1 MANLNPTL
9 IRGTLVTTTDIYSN
23 GWIYGPSASINAI
36 YSNEIH
42 VDGNVNAACFY
53 GELNGT
59 AKNADYSKI
68 NLGSSSGKYY
78 MIGVG
83 TDNTDYQTPFVSPKF
98 YIDATTLV
106 APNFSGNGYDLSSL
120 NASNVTSGCLPAT
133 VFSISGKTAFGTT
146 SGSLPVTIGGSTT
159 ASTNIN
165 GKVINLNANVNV
177 SGNLTVTGS
186 TTFLNAEN
194 ISTKDLLVELGSGD
208 RVTNGTAITN
218 YAGLFVQKYDGTNSG
233 ALVFD
238 KNGTAYVGDV
248 KVNSDGTL
256 ASACT
261 SATGSASG
269 LQPLATRSTALASGN
284 IVKWDDTNK
293 TLVAAVSGT
302 DYVTSTGTIDKSKAV
317 LISNTPASGY
327 LTVVASTAGGSYVSP
342 GKSNVSINSNNALVA
357 AGGLVAGNT
366 SITNT
371 NITMGNS
378 SQVNIASTGAATFSG
393 KVTAAGGFSGS
404 LTGTASNASSLNSKE
419 PSYYLDYNNFTNTP
433 TIPKPTDYYWA
444 NVKVASTSS
453 QRTTPTFAPQFQV
466 SVPTNEIMIPAS
478 NWAYA
483 SPIPKYLWHD
493 VLAFGANGVPTVE
506 RLNAS
511 SQWEVSTSTTFTK
524 KLFIS
529 KDNNATEIINDTYTA
544 MRWTWKS
551 SSLSYSNVDYLA
563 IGFAYTAKPA
573 TVTVELKTA
582 LIPNDGSIS
591 LDAAEWTTSCSIST
605 STNSAPLWVKID
617 RSPFQR
623 ATTNNTLHAR
633 LTITRTSAAG
643 TTKNLAAIKL
653 LSARW
658 GDQGLGSEYEYPYT
672 WDENGNIYNRF
683 SGQEL
688 GRSGNRWPYIYGAT
702 VNATTIYENGTA
714 LTSKYLGISAT
725 AVSANYAASAG
736 KLTTDAG
743 STTLP
748 VYFSNGVAV
757 NTSTTLGVC
766 ITGKSAKTDSIKI
779 GDTGAGGTYYLVGT
793 SIGYNGPNTYGD
805 EINMSGVEIS
815 YNGSK
820 VPTLD
825 INGNISFN
833 GNMNFSGITISR
845 LTNNALYFSPESNSH
860 YAYIPTKVYSASAN
874 SLPSG
879 TTSTNSTLIKFS
891 GGEFVPATAG
901 SDYIAPGN
909 TIPATGIYADT
920 HASADKMEHTLNSVK
935 TSSTVAFL
943 PFWRFNGDTEGTDLD
958 FKLHP
963 YLDSNSFTYNTT
975 TNVLTVNTNTG
986 TPYYDIANKKLV
998 ASFSGSLSGNA
1009 SSATS
1014 ATTATKVNISNV
1026 SQTLSYLLMG
1036 TASTSSSAYVY
1047 ANTGVT
1053 YNPNTKILTAP
1064 TFSGSL
1070 NGTATNATSLN
1081 GQAAS
1086 YYATAAAVSTISG
1099 KVTAIEELIN
1109 ADGTGDTIINK
1120 VNEVITAF
1128 ASVSEDF
1135 SVYSN
1140 VGTNLTVSGS
1150 TVTLKSLGGQSLG
1163 SGNVNNVANATAAT
1177 NDSSGNKIVDTY
1189 LPRIHSLTGD
1199 GTFICDS
1206 EFNKSVNFLGADNGK
1221 YLCVGKFTLYDS
1233 TLAIAFDCTDSS
1245 TYHGELLIAAQNVGT
1260 SNPTFNAIVYGDE
1273 TNTVAPNIYI
1283 DHVAGV
1289 STVGV
1294 YFKPNNYSKNLIHI
1308 RGAAWKKAA
1317 TDICTKISASAL
1329 PSTATVKPVNGIY
1342 KNVLSKVSATAGNG
1356 TYYLLGATS
1365 TGSSQTVYA
1374 NTNIYMCNG
1383 TLVVAKSQDLGGTA
1397 NNGPALIV
1405 GGTVGA
1411 AHIEIDGNEIHA
1423 KTNTNA
1429 VADLH
1434 LNSDGGTV
1442 NAKTLNSTTFTASTV
1457 TATTVSAT
1465 TGTFSGTISAA
1476 TVSATTVNSTTN
1488 STKTYNIR
1496 YSSNTNTACTF
1507 SYDEG
1512 EECIVYSF
1520 T

>member
-23 GWIYGPSASINAI
+23 GWIYGPSASINVI
-36 YSNEIH
+36 YGNEIH
-42 VDGNVNAACFY
+42 IDGNVNATHFN
-53 GELNGT
+53 GELKGT
-59 AKNADYSKI
+59 AENADYTKI
-68 NLGSSSGKYY
+68 NLGSSSGRYY
-78 MIGVG
+78 MTGIGG
-83 TDNTDYQTPFVSPKF
+83 NNTGYHTPFVLPNF
-98 YIDATTLV
+98 YIDGTTLV
-106 APNFSGNGYDLSSL
+106 APSFSGNGHDLSFL
-120 NASNVTSGCLPAT
+120 NASNITSGCLPAT
-133 VFSISGKTAFGTT
+133 VFAISGKTAFGTT

-194 ISTKDLLVELGSGD
+194 ISAKDLLIELGSGE

-238 KNGTAYVGDV
+238 KDGTAYVGDV

-269 LQPLATRSTALASGN
+269 LQPLATRSTELSNGN
-284 IVKWDDTNK
+284 IVKWDNTNK
-293 TLVAAVSGT
+293 TLVAAISGT
-302 DYVTSTGTIDKSKAV
+302 DYVTPTGTVDNSKKV

-327 LTVVASTAGGSYVSP
+327 LTVVSSSVGGLYLSP

-357 AGGLVAGNT
+357 TGGLVAGNT
-366 SITNT
+366 SITST
-371 NITMGNS
+371 NITMGDS

-393 KVTAAGGFSGS
+393 KVTAVGGFSGS
-404 LTGTASNASSLNSKE
+404 LTGTASNAASLNGKA
-419 PSYYLDYNNFTNTP
+419 PSHYLDYNFFTNTP
-433 TIPKPTDYYWA
+433 TIPNPTDYYWA
-444 NVKVASTSS
+444 DVKVANASS

-466 SVPTNEIMIPAS
+466 SVPANEILIPAP

-493 VLAFGANGVPTVE
+493 VLAFGANGIPTVE
-506 RLNAS
+506 RLNTS
-511 SQWEVSTSTTFTK
+511 SQWEVSTSTSFTK

-582 LIPNDGSIS
+582 IIPNDGSVS
-591 LDAAEWTTSCSIST
+591 LDDAEWTTSCSIST
-605 STNSAPLWVKID
+605 STNPAPLWVKINRD
-617 RSPFQR
+617 PFQR

-658 GDQGLGSEYEYPYT
+658 GDQGKGSEYEYPYT

-702 VNATTIYENGTA
+702 VNATTIYENGAA

-743 STTLP
+743 SSTLP

-766 ITGKSAKTDSIKI
+766 ITGKSAKADSIKI

-805 EINMSGVEIS
+805 EINMGGVKIS

-845 LTNNALYFSPESNSH
+845 LTNNALYFSPASNSH

-879 TTSTNSTLIKFS
+879 TTSTNSVLIKFS
-891 GGEFVPATAG
+891 SGEFVPATAG
-901 SDYIAPGN
+901 ADYIAPGN

-920 HASADKMEHTLNSVK
+920 HASADKLNHTLNSVS
-935 TSSTVAFL
+935 TQSTVAFL
-943 PFWRFNGDTEGTDLD
+943 PFWRFNGDTEGTALN

-963 YLDSNSFTYNTT
+963 YLDSNLFTYNTT
-975 TNVLTVNTNTG
+975 TNALTINTNTG

-998 ASFSGSLSGNA
+998 ASFSGSLTGNA
-1009 SSATS
+1009 D
-1014 ATTATKVNISNV
+1014 
-1026 SQTLSYLLMG
+1026 
-1036 TASTSSSAYVY
+1036 
-1047 ANTGVT
+1047 
-1053 YNPNTKILTAP
+1053 
-1064 TFSGSL
+1064 
-1070 NGTATNATSLN
+1070 TATNATN
-1081 GQAAS
+1081 DGDGNVIKDT
-1086 YYATAAAVSTISG
+1086 YATKVYASSVSTR
-1099 KVTAIEELIN
+1099 VTALENIVL
-1109 ADGTGDTIINK
+1109 GDDSDNIINK
-1120 VNEVITAF
+1120 AQEVISAF
-1128 ASVSEDF
+1128 ASISEDF
-1135 SVYSN
+1135 NVYAN

-1150 TVTLKSLGGQSLG
+1150 TVTLKSLSGANLG
-1163 SGNVNNVANATAAT
+1163 SGNINSVASAA
-1177 NDSSGNKIVDTY
+1177 S
-1189 LPRIHSLTGD
+1189 
-1199 GTFICDS
+1199 
-1206 EFNKSVNFLGADNGK
+1206 
-1221 YLCVGKFTLYDS
+1221 
-1233 TLAIAFDCTDSS
+1233 
-1245 TYHGELLIAAQNVGT
+1245 
-1260 SNPTFNAIVYGDE
+1260 
-1273 TNTVAPNIYI
+1273 
-1283 DHVAGV
+1283 AGY
-1289 STVGV
+1289 T
-1294 YFKPNNYSKNLIHI
+1294 
-1308 RGAAWKKAA
+1308 
-1317 TDICTKISASAL
+1317 TKI
-1329 PSTATVKPVNGIY
+1329 
-1342 KNVLSKVSATAGNG
+1342 SATAGNG

-1365 TGSSQTVYA
+1365 TGSAQTVYA

-1383 TLVVAKSQDLGGTA
+1383 TLVLSKATDLSGTA

-1411 AHIEIDGNEIHA
+1411 AHIEFDGNEIHA

-1429 VADLH
+1429 AASLH
-1434 LNSDGGTV
+1434 LNNEGGAV
-1442 NAKTLNSTTFTASTV
+1442 YAKTLNSTTFTATSVTSSTV
-1457 TATTVSAT
+1457 TATTVT
-1465 TGTFSGTISAA
+1465 
-1476 TVSATTVNSTTN
+1476 ATTVNSTTN

>member
-1 MANLNPTL
+1 
-9 IRGTLVTTTDIYSN
+9 
-23 GWIYGPSASINAI
+23 
-36 YSNEIH
+36 
-42 VDGNVNAACFY
+42 
-53 GELNGT
+53 
-59 AKNADYSKI
+59 
-68 NLGSSSGKYY
+68 
-78 MIGVG
+78 
-83 TDNTDYQTPFVSPKF
+83 
-98 YIDATTLV
+98 
-106 APNFSGNGYDLSSL
+106 
-120 NASNVTSGCLPAT
+120 
-133 VFSISGKTAFGTT
+133 
-146 SGSLPVTIGGSTT
+146 
-159 ASTNIN
+159 
-165 GKVINLNANVNV
+165 
-177 SGNLTVTGS
+177 
-186 TTFLNAEN
+186 
-194 ISTKDLLVELGSGD
+194 
-208 RVTNGTAITN
+208 
-218 YAGLFVQKYDGTNSG
+218 
-233 ALVFD
+233 
-238 KNGTAYVGDV
+238 
-248 KVNSDGTL
+248 
-256 ASACT
+256 
-261 SATGSASG
+261 
-269 LQPLATRSTALASGN
+269 
-284 IVKWDDTNK
+284 
-293 TLVAAVSGT
+293 
-302 DYVTSTGTIDKSKAV
+302 
-317 LISNTPASGY
+317 
-327 LTVVASTAGGSYVSP
+327 
-342 GKSNVSINSNNALVA
+342 
-357 AGGLVAGNT
+357 
-366 SITNT
+366 
-371 NITMGNS
+371 
-378 SQVNIASTGAATFSG
+378 
-393 KVTAAGGFSGS
+393 
-404 LTGTASNASSLNSKE
+404 
-419 PSYYLDYNNFTNTP
+419 
-433 TIPKPTDYYWA
+433 
-444 NVKVASTSS
+444 
-453 QRTTPTFAPQFQV
+453 
-466 SVPTNEIMIPAS
+466 
-478 NWAYA
+478 
-483 SPIPKYLWHD
+483 
-493 VLAFGANGVPTVE
+493 
-506 RLNAS
+506 
-511 SQWEVSTSTTFTK
+511 
-524 KLFIS
+524 
-529 KDNNATEIINDTYTA
+529 
-544 MRWTWKS
+544 
-551 SSLSYSNVDYLA
+551 
-563 IGFAYTAKPA
+563 
-573 TVTVELKTA
+573 
-582 LIPNDGSIS
+582 
-591 LDAAEWTTSCSIST
+591 
-605 STNSAPLWVKID
+605 
-617 RSPFQR
+617 
-623 ATTNNTLHAR
+623 
-633 LTITRTSAAG
+633 
-643 TTKNLAAIKL
+643 
-653 LSARW
+653 
-658 GDQGLGSEYEYPYT
+658 
-672 WDENGNIYNRF
+672 
-683 SGQEL
+683 
-688 GRSGNRWPYIYGAT
+688 
-702 VNATTIYENGTA
+702 
-714 LTSKYLGISAT
+714 
-725 AVSANYAASAG
+725 
-736 KLTTDAG
+736 
-743 STTLP
+743 
-748 VYFSNGVAV
+748 
-757 NTSTTLGVC
+757 
-766 ITGKSAKTDSIKI
+766 
-779 GDTGAGGTYYLVGT
+779 
-793 SIGYNGPNTYGD
+793 
-805 EINMSGVEIS
+805 
-815 YNGSK
+815 
-820 VPTLD
+820 
-825 INGNISFN
+825 
-833 GNMNFSGITISR
+833 
-845 LTNNALYFSPESNSH
+845 
-860 YAYIPTKVYSASAN
+860 
-874 SLPSG
+874 
-879 TTSTNSTLIKFS
+879 
-891 GGEFVPATAG
+891 
-901 SDYIAPGN
+901 
-909 TIPATGIYADT
+909 
-920 HASADKMEHTLNSVK
+920 MEHTLNSVK

>member
-23 GWIYGPSASINAI
+23 GWIYGPSASINVI
-36 YSNEIH
+36 YGNEIH
-42 VDGNVNAACFY
+42 IDGNVNATHFN
-53 GELNGT
+53 GELKGT
-59 AKNADYSKI
+59 AENADYTKI
-68 NLGSSSGKYY
+68 NLGSSSGRYY
-78 MIGVG
+78 MTGIGG
-83 TDNTDYQTPFVSPKF
+83 NNTGYHTPFVLPNF
-98 YIDATTLV
+98 YIDGTTLV
-106 APNFSGNGYDLSSL
+106 APSFSGNGHDLSFL
-120 NASNVTSGCLPAT
+120 NASNITSGCLPAT
-133 VFSISGKTAFGTT
+133 VFAISGKTAFGTT

-194 ISTKDLLVELGSGD
+194 ISAKDLLIELGSGE

-256 ASACT
+256 SSACT

-269 LQPLATRSTALASGN
+269 LQPLATRSTALSNGN
-284 IVKWDDTNK
+284 IVKWDNTNK
-293 TLVAAVSGT
+293 TLVSAVSGT
-302 DYVTSTGTIDKSKAV
+302 DYITSTGTIDNSNKV

-327 LTVVASTAGGSYVSP
+327 LTVVSSSDGGKYVSP

-357 AGGLVAGNT
+357 TGGLVAGNT

-378 SQVNIASTGAATFSG
+378 SQVNIESTGAATFSG
-393 KVTAAGGFSGS
+393 KVTAAGGFNGS
-404 LTGTASNASSLNSKE
+404 LTGTASNASSLNSKA

-433 TIPKPTDYYWA
+433 TIPEPTDYYWA
-444 NVKVASTSS
+444 NVKVAKTSS
-453 QRTTPTFAPQFQV
+453 QTTSPTFSPSFSV
-466 SVPTNEIMIPAS
+466 SVKTNDSLAPGIA
-478 NWAYA
+478 WGWA
-483 SPIPKYLWHD
+483 SPIAKYLWHD
-493 VLAFGANGVPTVE
+493 LLAFGANGIPTFE
-506 RLNAS
+506 
-511 SQWEVSTSTTFTK
+511 TSADGTTYTANTSETYTK
-524 KLFIS
+524 KPFIS
-529 KDNNATEIINDTYTA
+529 KENNSVETVSDTIKSV
-544 MRWTWKS
+544 RWTWTSGSFHACNANYLVIGYCWTGTRAKIKITLQAANKS
-551 SSLSYSNVDYLA
+551 
-563 IGFAYTAKPA
+563 FASASA
-573 TVTVELKTA
+573 VT
-582 LIPNDGSIS
+582 
-591 LDAAEWTTSCSIST
+591 EWVTLFEKASD
-605 STNSAPLWVKID
+605 STNSAPIWYKID
-617 RSPFQR
+617 PSFS
-623 ATTNNTLHAR
+623 NVKYLR
-633 LTITRTSAAG
+633 LTFTKLDGSSG
-643 TTKNLAAIKL
+643 TAPIAAIKL
-653 LSARW
+653 LTYRW
-658 GDQGLGSEYEYPYT
+658 GNQGLGSEYEYPYT

-688 GRSGNRWPYIYGAT
+688 GRSENRWPYIYGAT

-714 LTSKYLGISAT
+714 LTSKYLGINAT

-766 ITGKSAKTDSIKI
+766 ITGKSAKADSIKI
-779 GDTGAGGTYYLVGT
+779 GDAGAGGTYYLVGT
-793 SIGYNGPNTYGD
+793 SIGYNEPNTYGD
-805 EINMSGVEIS
+805 EINMDGVKIS

-825 INGNISFN
+825 ISGNISFN

-845 LTNNALYFSPESNSH
+845 LTNNALYFSPASNSH

-879 TTSTNSTLIKFS
+879 TTSTNSVLIKFS

-920 HASADKMEHTLNSVK
+920 HVSTDKLNHTLNSV
-935 TSSTVAFL
+935 STQSTIAFL
-943 PFWRFNGDTEGTDLD
+943 PFWRFNGDTEGTNLN

-975 TNVLTVNTNTG
+975 TNALTVNTNTG

-1009 SSATS
+1009 TSATS
-1014 ATTATKVNISNV
+1014 ATTASKVIISNV
-1026 SQTLSYLLMG
+1026 SQTKSYLLMG
-1036 TASTSSSAYVY
+1036 TASTSSSASVY

-1053 YNPNTKILTAP
+1053 YNPASKVLVAP
-1064 TFSGSL
+1064 TFSGSFS
-1070 NGTATNATSLN
+1070 GTATNATCLN

-1135 SVYSN
+1135 NVYSN
-1140 VGTNLTVSGS
+1140 VGTNLEVSGS
-1150 TVTLKSLGGQSLG
+1150 TVTLKSLGGKSLG
-1163 SGNVNNVANATAAT
+1163 SGSINNVANATAAT
-1177 NDSSGNKIVDTY
+1177 NDSSGNNISGTY
-1189 LPRIHSLTGD
+1189 LPRVHSVDASGN
-1199 GTFICDS
+1199 FVCDA
-1206 EFNKSVNFLGADNGK
+1206 EFNKSINFSGGDNGK
-1221 YLCVGKFTLYDS
+1221 YLCVGKFNLYDS
-1233 TLAIAFDCTDSS
+1233 NVTIYFDCTDNN
-1245 TYHGELLIAAQNVGT
+1245 TYHGELLIATQNVGA
-1260 SNPTFNAIVYGDE
+1260 SNPSLKATVYGDA
-1273 TNTVAPNIYI
+1273 TNSIAPNIYI
-1283 DHVAGV
+1283 DHVVGV
-1289 STVGV
+1289 SKVGV

-1308 RGAAWKKAA
+1308 RGIGWKSSAS
-1317 TDICTKISASAL
+1317 DICTKVSAAAV
-1329 PSTATVKPVNGIY
+1329 PSTATIKPTNGIY
-1342 KNVLSKVSATAGNG
+1342 SDTLTKVSATAGNG
-1356 TYYLLGATS
+1356 TYYLLGAAS
-1365 TGSSQTVYA
+1365 TGSAQTVYA

-1383 TLVVAKSQDLGGTA
+1383 TLVLSKATDLSGTA

-1411 AHIEIDGNEIHA
+1411 AHIEFDGNEIHA

-1429 VADLH
+1429 AASLH
-1434 LNSDGGTV
+1434 LNNEGGAV
-1442 NAKTLNSTTFTASTV
+1442 YAKTLNSTTFTATSVTSSTV

>member
-59 AKNADYSKI
+59 AKNADYSRI

-78 MIGVG
+78 MIGVN
-83 TDNTDYQTPFVSPKF
+83 TDNTSYQTPFVSPEF

-106 APNFSGNGYDLSSL
+106 APSFSGNGYDLSSL

-256 ASACT
+256 TSACT

-269 LQPLATRSTALASGN
+269 LQPLATRSTALSNGN

-302 DYVTSTGTIDKSKAV
+302 DYITSTGTIDKSKAV

-327 LTVVASTAGGSYVSP
+327 LTVVTSTAGGSYVSP

-378 SQVNIASTGAATFSG
+378 SQVNITSTGAATFSG

-404 LTGTASNASSLNSKE
+404 LTGTASNASSLNSKA

-453 QRTTPTFAPQFQV
+453 QTTIPTFSPQFQV
-466 SVPTNEIMIPAS
+466 SVPTNEILVPAS

-493 VLAFGANGVPTVE
+493 VLAFGANGIPTVE

-511 SQWEVSTSTTFTK
+511 SQWEVSTSTSFTK

-551 SSLSYSNVDYLA
+551 SNLSYSNVDYLA
-563 IGFAYTAKPA
+563 IGFAYTAKQA

-582 LIPNDGSIS
+582 IIPNDGSVS
-591 LDAAEWTTSCSIST
+591 LDDAEWTTSCSIST
-605 STNSAPLWVKID
+605 STSSAPLWIKINRD
-617 RSPFQR
+617 PFQR

-658 GDQGLGSEYEYPYT
+658 GNQGLGSEYEYPYT

-725 AVSANYAASAG
+725 AVSATYAASAG

-766 ITGKSAKTDSIKI
+766 ITGNAATATKVCTATTSASTVYLLGTTSATTGTKITPVFDADLVYNASTNLLSAKNVSLN
-779 GDTGAGGTYYLVGT
+779 GTL
-793 SIGYNGPNTYGD
+793 
-805 EINMSGVEIS
+805 
-815 YNGSK
+815 
-820 VPTLD
+820 
-825 INGNISFN
+825 
-833 GNMNFSGITISR
+833 NFSGITISR
-845 LTNNALYFSPESNSH
+845 LTNNALYFSPASNSH

-920 HASADKMEHTLNSVK
+920 HVSTDKMEHTLNSVK

-943 PFWRFNGDTEGTDLD
+943 PFWRFNGDTEGTNLD

-986 TPYYDIANKKLV
+986 TPYYDIKNKKLV

-1009 SSATS
+1009 TS

-1026 SQTLSYLLMG
+1026 AQTKSYLLMG
-1036 TASTSSSAYVY
+1036 TANTSTSAYVY

-1053 YNPNTKILTAP
+1053 YDPNTKVLTAP
-1064 TFSGSL
+1064 TFSGSFSG
-1070 NGTATNATSLN
+1070 NATSATNATCLN

-1135 SVYSN
+1135 NVYSN

-1163 SGNVNNVANATAAT
+1163 SGNINNVANATAAT
-1177 NDSSGNKIVDTY
+1177 KDSSGNNIAGTY
-1189 LPRIHSLTGD
+1189 LPRVHSVNASGNYV
-1199 GTFICDS
+1199 CDA
-1206 EFNKSVNFLGADNGK
+1206 EFNKAINFSGGDNGK
-1221 YLCVGKFTLYDS
+1221 YLCVGKFNLYDS
-1233 TLAIAFDCTDSS
+1233 NVTIYFDCTDNN
-1245 TYHGELLIAAQNVGT
+1245 TYHGELLIAAQNVGK
-1260 SNPTFNAIVYGDE
+1260 SNATLSAIVYGDA
-1273 TNTVAPNIYI
+1273 TNSITPNIYI
-1283 DHVAGV
+1283 DHVVGV
-1289 STVGV
+1289 PTVGV
-1294 YFKPNNYSKNLIHI
+1294 YFKPNNYSKNLVHI
-1308 RGAAWKKAA
+1308 RGIGWRSSAS
-1317 TDICTKISASAL
+1317 DICTKVSAAAL
-1329 PSTATVKPVNGIY
+1329 PSTATVKPINGIY
-1342 KNVLSKVSATAGNG
+1342 SNILSKVSATAGNG

-1383 TLVVAKSQDLGGTA
+1383 TLVVAKTQDLGGTS

-1411 AHIEIDGNEIHA
+1411 AHIEFDGNEIHA
-1423 KTNTNA
+1423 KANTNTA
-1429 VADLH
+1429 ADLH
-1434 LNSDGGTV
+1434 LNNDGGTV
-1442 NAKTLNSTTFTASTV
+1442 HAKTLNSTTFTASTV
-1457 TATTVSAT
+1457 TATT
-1465 TGTFSGTISAA
+1465 GTFSGTVSAA
-1476 TVSATTVNSTTN
+1476 TISATTVNSTTN

>member
-36 YSNEIH
+36 YSDEIH
-42 VDGNVNAACFY
+42 VAGNINASYFC
-53 GELNGT
+53 GSLNGI
-59 AKNADYSKI
+59 ASNATNVLVST
-68 NLGSSSGKYY
+68 GSTTGTYY
-78 MIGVG
+78 LTGVENYENG
-83 TDNTDYQTPFVSPKF
+83 YRTPETLSYF
-98 YIDATTLV
+98 YINEGTTLV
-106 APNFSGNGYDLSSL
+106 APNFSGNGAYLTSL
-120 NASNVTSGCLPAT
+120 NASNITSGCLPAT
-133 VFSISGKTAFGTT
+133 VFAISGKTEFGTT

-159 ASTNIN
+159 TSTNIN

-194 ISTKDLLVELGSGD
+194 ISTKDLLVELGSGE

-256 ASACT
+256 SSACT

-269 LQPLATRSTALASGN
+269 LQPLATRSTALSNGN

-293 TLVAAVSGT
+293 TLVSAVSGT
-302 DYVTSTGTIDKSKAV
+302 DYITSTGTIDNSKKV

-327 LTVVASTAGGSYVSP
+327 LTVVSSSDGGKYVSP

-393 KVTAAGGFSGS
+393 KVTAVGGFSGS
-404 LTGTASNASSLNSKE
+404 LTGTASNASSLNSKA

-433 TIPKPTDYYWA
+433 AIPNPTDYYWA
-444 NVKVASTSS
+444 NIKVANASN

-466 SVPTNEIMIPAS
+466 SVPTNEILIPAS

-493 VLAFGANGVPTVE
+493 VLAFGANGIPTVE
-506 RLNAS
+506 RLNTS
-511 SQWEVSTSTTFTK
+511 SQWEVSTSTSFTK

-551 SSLSYSNVDYLA
+551 SNLSYSNVDYLA
-563 IGFAYTAKPA
+563 IGFAYTKYPA

-582 LIPNDGSIS
+582 IIPNDGSVS
-591 LDAAEWTTSCSIST
+591 LDDAEWTTSCSIST
-605 STNSAPLWVKID
+605 STNSAPLWVKIN

-766 ITGKSAKTDSIKI
+766 ITGNAETATKVCTATTTASAVYLLGTTSATTGTKITPVFDADLVYNASTNLLSAKNVSLN
-779 GDTGAGGTYYLVGT
+779 GTL
-793 SIGYNGPNTYGD
+793 
-805 EINMSGVEIS
+805 
-815 YNGSK
+815 
-820 VPTLD
+820 
-825 INGNISFN
+825 
-833 GNMNFSGITISR
+833 NFSGITISR
-845 LTNNALYFSPESNSH
+845 LTNNALYFSPSSNSH

-879 TTSTNSTLIKFS
+879 TTSTNSVLIKFS

-920 HASADKMEHTLNSVK
+920 HVSTDKLNHTLNSVS
-935 TSSTVAFL
+935 TQSTVAFL
-943 PFWRFNGDTEGTDLD
+943 PFWRFNGDTEGTNLN

-975 TNVLTVNTNTG
+975 TNALTINTNTG
-986 TPYYDIANKKLV
+986 TPYYDIKNKKLV

-1009 SSATS
+1009 TSATS

-1026 SQTLSYLLMG
+1026 AQTLSYLLMG

-1064 TFSGSL
+1064 TFSGSFS
-1070 NGTATNATSLN
+1070 GTATNATCLN

-1109 ADGTGDTIINK
+1109 ADGAGDTIINK

-1135 SVYSN
+1135 NVYSN
-1140 VGTNLTVSGS
+1140 VGTNLEVSGS

-1163 SGNVNNVANATAAT
+1163 SGNINNVASATSAT

-1189 LPRIHSLTGD
+1189 LPRVHSLTGD
-1199 GTFICDS
+1199 GAFICDS
-1206 EFNKSVNFLGADNGK
+1206 EFNKSVNFSGADNGK

-1233 TLAIAFDCTDSS
+1233 TLAITFDCTDSD
-1245 TYHGELLIAAQNVGT
+1245 TYHGDLLIAAQNVGT
-1260 SNPTFNAIVYGDE
+1260 SSPTFKAVVYGDE
-1273 TNTVAPNIYI
+1273 TNTITPNIYI

-1317 TDICTKISASAL
+1317 TDICTKVSASAV
-1329 PSTATVKPVNGIY
+1329 PSTATVKPTNGLIS
-1342 KNVLSKVSATAGNG
+1342 NILTKVSATAGNG
-1356 TYYLLGATS
+1356 TYYLLGAAS

-1411 AHIEIDGNEIHA
+1411 AHIEFDGNEIHA
-1423 KTNTNA
+1423 KANTNS

-1434 LNSDGGTV
+1434 LNNDGGAV
-1442 NAKTLNSTTFTASTV
+1442 YAKTLNSTTFVASTV